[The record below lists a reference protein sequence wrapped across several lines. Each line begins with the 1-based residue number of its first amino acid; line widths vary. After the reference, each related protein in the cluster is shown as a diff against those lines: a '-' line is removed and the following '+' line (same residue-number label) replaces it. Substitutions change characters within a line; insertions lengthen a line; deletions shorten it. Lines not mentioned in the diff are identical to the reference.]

1 MANSE
6 NKIKNFINS
15 LLLHPLIQRL
25 KLVDDKGINVSTHT
39 YDVLRI
45 ATRNIKKND
54 LADMG
59 ETELG
64 LFAIVVGVIIHD
76 TTKASLRLNNSKLS
90 HSLVMRKHPEIAI
103 KEARVLLDEVEEYT
117 KLKIKKDVKEDIY
130 HIVAS
135 HHGNWGKIKPQTREA
150 RIVHEADK
158 YSAMYHRITPIGAKD
173 IIKLMNDGFKKE
185 EIEKITGY
193 SQGIIINRLKRAKK
207 QLRLRSTKQLLDY
220 YRQNKTVPDGDDFFS
235 RRIIETK
242 KLLKKAE
249 KFGFEKLVL
258 ENELLNYIYE
268 EDVFE

>member
-45 ATRNIKKND
+45 ATRNIKKKD
-54 LADMG
+54 LANI
-59 ETELG
+59 EESKLN
-64 LFAIVVGVIIHD
+64 LFAIIVGVIIHD
-76 TTKASLRLNNSKLS
+76 TTKGSLRLNNSKLS

-103 KEARVLLDEVEEYT
+103 KEAKVLLSEVEEYT
-117 KLKIKKDVKEDIY
+117 KLKIKKELKEEIY

-135 HHGNWGKIKPQTREA
+135 HHGKWGKIKPQTREA
-150 RIVHEADK
+150 RIVYEADK

-173 IIKLMNDGFKKE
+173 IVKLMNDGFKKE
-185 EIEKITGY
+185 EIEKITGF
-193 SQGIIINRLKRAKK
+193 SEGIIVNRLKRAKK

-220 YRQNKTVPDGDDFFS
+220 YRQNKTIPDGDEFFS
-235 RRIIETK
+235 RRITETK

-268 EDVFE
+268 EDIFE